1 MIIGGQSSMNASTPI
16 GRGLGISAGLEAGRA
31 RDLAVNCERL
41 GYHSL
46 WSNDEPTAA
55 GLETLAQFAG
65 AAPQLELGVGVLPL
79 DRHQPVAIAA
89 EIARLGLDPAKLWVG
104 VGSGQ
109 LPAPLHIVQRAVA
122 ELRQLLPERTR
133 IVVAAMRPRLCRI
146 GGAIADGVLLN
157 WMLPAQAE
165 LARSWV
171 LEGADQAGRSA
182 PLVASYVRVALG
194 PSSLQRLRDEE
205 SHYRNINQTHH
216 RHFEAMNVP
225 LGSVGVA
232 ASTRSQVLQGLA
244 PYHFAVDLP
253 IVRLLAEQS
262 ATSLRSTTIAA
273 AP

>member
-1 MIIGGQSSMNASTPI
+1 MNASTPI

-216 RHFEAMNVP
+216 RHFEAINVP

-244 PYHFAVDLP
+244 PYHSAVDLP

-262 ATSLRSTTIAA
+262 ATSLRSATIAA

>member
-1 MIIGGQSSMNASTPI
+1 MIIGGQRSMNASTPI

-65 AAPQLELGVGVLPL
+65 VAPQLELGVGVLPL

-133 IVVAAMRPRLCRI
+133 IVVAAMRPRLCRASA
-146 GGAIADGVLLN
+146 GLSPTVCYSTGCCLLK
-157 WMLPAQAE
+157 P
-165 LARSWV
+165 SW
-171 LEGADQAGRSA
+171 
-182 PLVASYVRVALG
+182 RVAGCWKEQTRRAGL
-194 PSSLQRLRDEE
+194 PRSSLPT
-205 SHYRNINQTHH
+205 S
-216 RHFEAMNVP
+216 
-225 LGSVGVA
+225 
-232 ASTRSQVLQGLA
+232 AS
-244 PYHFAVDLP
+244 P
-253 IVRLLAEQS
+253 
-262 ATSLRSTTIAA
+262 
-273 AP
+273 

>member
-1 MIIGGQSSMNASTPI
+1 MIIGGQRSMNASTPI

-109 LPAPLHIVQRAVA
+109 LPAPLHIVQQAVA
-122 ELRQLLPERTR
+122 ELRRLLPERTR
-133 IVVAAMRPRLCRI
+133 IVLAAMRPRLCRI

-205 SHYRNINQTHH
+205 SHYRNINQTHR

-244 PYHFAVDLP
+244 PYHSAVDLP

-262 ATSLRSTTIAA
+262 ATSLRSATIAA